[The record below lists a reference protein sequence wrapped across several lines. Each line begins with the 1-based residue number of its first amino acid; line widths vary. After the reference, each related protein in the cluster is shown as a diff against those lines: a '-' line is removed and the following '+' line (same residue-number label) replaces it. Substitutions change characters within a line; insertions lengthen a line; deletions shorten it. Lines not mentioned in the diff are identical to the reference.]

1 MTYLTPKEACEQS
14 CPLITYCVN
23 PIQVQNDNQ
32 SAMHDHIMC
41 MGPACKIGWRWG
53 PVAKLPADM
62 RISELANALSLDT
75 AAALARASIVFVG
88 QLQRL
93 SDDSIAA
100 LGWSDAVAKEARAA
114 VTLSPTHGYCG
125 HFGRPE

>member
-1 MTYLTPKEACEQS
+1 VTYLTPKEACEQV
-14 CPLITYCVN
+14 CPLITYCIN
-23 PIQVQNDNQ
+23 PGMVATNHQ
-32 SAMHDHIMC
+32 SAMHDHTMC
-41 MGPACKIGWRWG
+41 MGPACKIGWRWA
-53 PVAKLPADM
+53 PAAKLPADM

-88 QLQRL
+88 QLQHL
-93 SDDSIAA
+93 SDDNIAA

-125 HFGRPE
+125 FAGRPE